1 MAKVYLRSYGG
12 RDVVDLPPVCMVC
25 GAPATVRRNK
35 QFSWQPQWV
44 PILILG
50 GLLPYLIV
58 SLILTK
64 RQRVETP
71 LCDRHASYWWLFP
84 TLLVV
89 SFLAIFG
96 VGFVVFALLN
106 AAVQNGPGNSD
117 LPGFACLATVLALI
131 VWVIVAVVMQYRRIR

>member
-1 MAKVYLRSYGG
+1 MAKAYLRSYGG
-12 RDVVDLPPVCMVC
+12 RDIVDLPPVCMAC

-71 LCDRHASYWWLFP
+71 LCDRHARYWWLFP
-84 TLLVV
+84 LLSGV
-89 SFLAIFG
+89 SL
-96 VGFVVFALLN
+96 V
-106 AAVQNGPGNSD
+106 
-117 LPGFACLATVLALI
+117 LI
-131 VWVIVAVVMQYRRIR
+131 VVGIVGTILSFRLLRPGQPTKPSGPAQSADVVD